1 MTARIRSTAVLVL
14 LLTTALAA
22 AGTDS
27 VAPPLTARQALGMLK
42 AGNDRFARNAS
53 KPVSTSVLRR
63 EELAKGQRPVAMV
76 LSCADSRLPPEI
88 IFNVGLGDLLVIRT
102 AGAVVDRA
110 VLATAE
116 YGATELNVPLLV
128 VMGHESCD
136 AVKAAAEAKGAS
148 ESANLEYLQRAI
160 QAARRQV
167 STGEDQQD
175 REDLK
180 ALVLA
185 NVEEVIN
192 DAMAK
197 SPVLRRLVAAGRLD
211 VVGGYYELVSGRVM
225 FSDPVPPPPAAPVV
239 KPVAPPAP
247 AAKPVAPPVPGKK

>member
-1 MTARIRSTAVLVL
+1 MPARIRPTAVLVL
-14 LLTTALAA
+14 LLTTALTA
-22 AGTDS
+22 AGPDPA
-27 VAPPLTARQALGMLK
+27 APALTGRQALGMLK

-63 EELAKGQRPVAMV
+63 EELAKAQHPTAMV
-76 LSCADSRLPPEI
+76 LSCADSRVPPEL
-88 IFNVGLGDLLVIRT
+88 IFNVGLGDLFVIRT

-116 YGATELNVPLLV
+116 YGATELHIPLLV
-128 VMGHESCD
+128 VMGHESCG
-136 AVKAAAEAKGAS
+136 AVKAAAEAKGPS
-148 ESANLEYLQRAI
+148 ESANLEFLLRAI

-167 STGEDQQD
+167 ATAEDHDD
-175 REDLK
+175 REDIK
-180 ALVLA
+180 APVLA

-197 SPVLRRLVAAGRLD
+197 SPVLRKRVGAGTLD

-225 FSDPVPPPPAAPVV
+225 FSDPVPPPPAAPAVR
-239 KPVAPPAP
+239 K
-247 AAKPVAPPVPGKK
+247 

>member
-1 MTARIRSTAVLVL
+1 MTARIRFVALVVVL
-14 LLTTALAA
+14 LSAAPTAEGPAPA
-22 AGTDS
+22 
-27 VAPPLTARQALGMLK
+27 APPLTARQALGMLK

-63 EELAKGQRPVAMV
+63 EEIAKGQHPMAMV
-76 LSCADSRLPPEI
+76 LSCADSRVPPEL
-88 IFNVGLGDLLVIRT
+88 IFNVGLGDLFVIRT
-102 AGAVVDRA
+102 AGAVVDRS

-116 YGATELNVPLLV
+116 YGAVELNIPLLV
-128 VMGHESCD
+128 VMGHESCG
-136 AVKAAAEAKGAS
+136 AVKAAAEAKGPS
-148 ESANLEYLQRAI
+148 ESANLEYLLRAI

-167 STGEDQQD
+167 PAAEDHQD
-175 REDLK
+175 REDIK

-197 SPVLRRLVAAGRLD
+197 SPLLRKLVAAGKLE

-239 KPVAPPAP
+239 RK
-247 AAKPVAPPVPGKK
+247 

>member
-1 MTARIRSTAVLVL
+1 MIARIRSIVVLVL

-22 AGTDS
+22 AGPDL
-27 VAPPLTARQALGMLK
+27 VAPSLTARQALGMLK

-63 EELAKGQRPVAMV
+63 EELAKGQHPMAMV
-76 LSCADSRLPPEI
+76 LSCADARVPPEL
-88 IFNVGLGDLLVIRT
+88 IFNVGLGDLFVIRT
-102 AGAVVDRA
+102 AAAVVDRS

-116 YGATELNVPLLV
+116 FGATELNIPLLV

-136 AVKAAAEAKGAS
+136 AVKAAAGAKGPS
-148 ESANLEYLQRAI
+148 ESANLEYVLRAI

-167 STGEDQQD
+167 PTAEDHQD
-175 REDLK
+175 REEIK

-197 SPVLRRLVAAGRLD
+197 SPVLRKLVATGKLE

-225 FSDPVPPPPAAPVV
+225 FSDPVPPPPAAPT
-239 KPVAPPAP
+239 P
-247 AAKPVAPPVPGKK
+247 KK

>member
-1 MTARIRSTAVLVL
+1 MTARIRSIAVLVL

-22 AGTDS
+22 ARPEPS
-27 VAPPLTARQALGMLK
+27 APPLTARQALGMLK

-63 EELAKGQRPVAMV
+63 EELAAGQHPMAMV
-76 LSCADSRLPPEI
+76 LSCADSRVPPEL
-88 IFNVGLGDLLVIRT
+88 IFNVGLGDLFVIRT
-102 AGAVVDRA
+102 AGAVVDRS

-116 YGATELNVPLLV
+116 FGATELNIPLLV
-128 VMGHESCD
+128 VMGHESCG
-136 AVKAAAEAKGAS
+136 AVKAAAEAKGPS
-148 ESANLEYLQRAI
+148 ESANLEYLLRAI

-167 STGEDQQD
+167 PTGEDHQD
-175 REDLK
+175 REDIK

-197 SPVLRRLVAAGRLD
+197 SALLKQLADEGRLG
-211 VVGGYYELVSGRVM
+211 VVGAYYELVSGRVT
-225 FSDPVPPPPAAPVV
+225 FSEPVTAQIVPPRPA
-239 KPVAPPAP
+239 KH
-247 AAKPVAPPVPGKK
+247 